1 MQHGCLQVGFAD
13 SLCFV
18 AWKAFSKNSRTLK
31 ASWWKVIKTLL
42 MYGIV
47 QVSLFL
53 LTGRT
58 EIVNA
63 QAARAGEKDWY
74 LTI

>member
-1 MQHGCLQVGFAD
+1 
-13 SLCFV
+13 
-18 AWKAFSKNSRTLK
+18 
-31 ASWWKVIKTLL
+31 